1 MKRHAYIYVFD
12 SIADWEY
19 GYLMTELNSGRYF
32 KKNVPSFTVRTVGI
46 DPGTITTLGGLKV
59 VPDITVEQMRLTN
72 EDLLVLP
79 GGNTWGES
87 IHSPMLKKV
96 GDALTSGTLVAA
108 ICGATEGLANTGHL
122 DSHKHTSNDLLYLQS
137 VSPTYRGR
145 SLYQVLPAVRD
156 KNLITATGLAPL
168 EFAKEVIEALDVFAP
183 DTLSAWYGLNKTND
197 STYFFQL
204 IEATNI

>member
-46 DPGTITTLGGLKV
+46 GPGTITTLGGLKV

>member
-1 MKRHAYIYVFD
+1 MKRNVYIYVFD
-12 SIADWEY
+12 SISDWEY
-19 GYLMTELNSGRYF
+19 GYLMAELNSGRYF
-32 KKNVPSFTVRTVGI
+32 KKDVPPFTVRLVGI
-46 DPGTITTLGGLKV
+46 DQGTITTMGGLKV
-59 VPDITVEQMRLTN
+59 VPDISVERMRLTN

-79 GGNTWGES
+79 GGNTWSEA
-87 IHSPMLKKV
+87 IHDPMLKKV
-96 GDALTSGTLVAA
+96 GDALTTGTLVAA

-122 DSHKHTSNDLLYLQS
+122 DSHRHTSNDLSYLQS
-137 VSPTYRGR
+137 VSSTYRGE
-145 SLYQVLPAVRD
+145 SLYQALPVVRD
-156 KNLITATGLAPL
+156 NNLITATGLAPL

>member
-1 MKRHAYIYVFD
+1 MKRHVYIYVFD

-19 GYLMTELNSGRYF
+19 GYLMAELKSGRYF
-32 KKNVPSFTVRTVGI
+32 KKNVPSFTVRMVGI
-46 DPGTITTLGGLKV
+46 DPGTITTMGGLKV

-79 GGNTWGES
+79 GGNTWGDS

-96 GDALTSGTLVAA
+96 GDGLTSGTLVAA

-137 VSPTYRGR
+137 VSPTYRGG
-145 SLYQVLPAVRD
+145 SLYKVLPAVRD